1 MIFKDLDLYT
11 VRKEILEE
19 ELKKEKEDETWKTI
33 IK

>member
-19 ELKKEKEDETWKTI
+19 ELKKEKEDET
-33 IK
+33 